1 MAYDALPS
9 FLEDVWSGSV
19 VPTLEDYIRIPNKSP
34 AFDPEWRAHGHMQR
48 AVTLIA
54 DWCRARPI
62 AGLSVEVVQLAD
74 RTPLIFMEVPA
85 IGEAAA
91 AASSGE
97 LGTVLLYGH
106 LDKQP
111 EFTGWLEGTGP
122 WEPVHKDD
130 RLYGRGG
137 ADDGYSAFAALTSIE
152 ALQRE
157 GRSHA
162 RCVVIIEACEESG
175 SYDLPAYVEHLSE
188 RIGEVSLVVCLDS
201 GCGDYD
207 RLWSTTSLR
216 GLVTGNLEVSVLK
229 EGVHSGDASGV
240 VPSSFRILRSL
251 IARLEDERDGTIRLK
266 DLHAKIPADRRRQAR
281 STAKILGKRLLESYP
296 WLPGV
301 KPMQRDATA
310 LVLARSWRPTLSVTG
325 VSGIPAMRDA
335 GNVVRPCTSL
345 KLSLRVPPT
354 CDAERASQRV
364 KQLLE
369 RDPPYGAH
377 VVFETEKSGEG
388 WNAPVMSRWLES
400 ALNEASRSA
409 FGKDA
414 AFLGEGG
421 SIPFMAMLG
430 EKFPRAQF
438 LITGVLGPHSNAHG
452 PNEFL
457 HLPTAR
463 RVTECVAHVLAAH
476 AAHSAVPAA
485 ASRGPKRKTAKR
497 GAGPA
502 KGAKKKRR

>member
-1 MAYDALPS
+1 MAHSSLLS
-9 FLEDVWSGSV
+9 FIEDVWNVSI
-19 VPTLEDYIRIPNKSP
+19 VPTLESYIRIPNKSP
-34 AFDPEWRAHGHMQR
+34 AFDPEWQARGHMQR
-48 AVTLIA
+48 AVDLIA
-54 DWCRARPI
+54 QWCRSRPI
-62 AGLSVEVVQLAD
+62 RGLSVEVVQLPG

-85 IGEAAA
+85 AGEPAAD
-91 AASSGE
+91 GGVR
-97 LGTVLLYGH
+97 GTVLLYGH

-111 EFTGWLEGTGP
+111 EFSGWLEGCGP
-122 WEPVHKDD
+122 WEPVRKDD
-130 RLYGRGG
+130 KLYGRGG

-157 GRSHA
+157 ERAHS

-175 SYDLPAYVEHLSE
+175 SYDLPAYVDHLSD
-188 RIGEVSLVVCLDS
+188 RIGDVDLVVCLDS

-216 GLVTGNLEVSVLK
+216 GLVTGNLNVAVLT

-251 IARLEDERDGTIRLK
+251 LARIEDERDGKILVK
-266 DLHAKIPADRRRQAR
+266 DLHVKVPPDRLRQA
-281 STAKILGKRLLESYP
+281 SATAKVLGKRLLASYP
-296 WLPGV
+296 LLPGV
-301 KPMQRDATA
+301 KPMQRDATK
-310 LVLARSWRPTLSVTG
+310 LVLARSWQPTLSVTG
-325 VSGIPAMRDA
+325 VSGIPQMRDA
-335 GNVVRPCTSL
+335 GNVVRPFTSF
-345 KLSLRVPPT
+345 KLSMRVPPT
-354 CDAERASQRV
+354 CNAERASERV

-377 VVFETEKSGEG
+377 VTFETEKSGEG
-388 WNAPVMSRWLES
+388 WNAPAMSRWLEV
-400 ALNEASRSA
+400 ALRDASRAA

-463 RVTECVAHVLAAH
+463 RVTQCVAHVLAAH
-476 AAHSAVPAA
+476 AAHSTLAEPA
-485 ASRGPKRKTAKR
+485 KRKPTRAAKPKVR
-497 GAGPA
+497 
-502 KGAKKKRR
+502 AKKR